1 MHSFLLQV
9 GPSILVLGDEARDCG
24 LKVSLLERLHDI
36 YSKERNASHLCATL
50 LTNHRCHPALLALPS
65 YLFYE
70 SALINSDSQD
80 QPKLHPSTSFPL
92 HFICSSLHTNLEV
105 KNDTN
110 PYEAD
115 LLLADSLRKYSLR
128 YIWSTLENTRVK
140 SHLGWQRFYK
150 TSTNTQRVSC
160 KL

>member
-1 MHSFLLQV
+1 M
-9 GPSILVLGDEARDCG
+9 
-24 LKVSLLERLHDI
+24 SLLERLHGL
-36 YSKERNASHLCATL
+36 YNSRERNASHLCATL

-92 HFICSSLHTNLEV
+92 HFICSSLHTKLEV
-105 KNDTN
+105 DDDTN

-115 LLLADSLRKYSLR
+115 LLLAEAAKYVKKWPSDWDDR
-128 YIWSTLENTRVK
+128 YSQPVCIMATTANQVI
-140 SHLGWQRFYK
+140 
-150 TSTNTQRVSC
+150 
-160 KL
+160 